1 MNGLR
6 RILQDYPPTSTT
18 RWFQARLDDYDRW
31 VTVNHLV
38 KQLDQMTCSMESF
51 INPDAYRATYRQ
63 SATGGGMYGFKELTD
78 G

>member
-6 RILQDYPPTSTT
+6 RILKDYPPTPTT
-18 RWFQARLDDYDRW
+18 RWLEARLDDYDRW

-51 INPDAYRATYRQ
+51 INPQAYRATYGK
-63 SATGGGMYGFKELTD
+63 TGTGARLFGFKE
-78 G
+78 